1 MRVYV
6 SLAELQNR
14 FARERAQRK
23 HIQEHKYDGL
33 EQCRKNVIKAGCAK
47 KLKYCIARSYE

>member
-1 MRVYV
+1 MRIYV
-6 SLAELQNR
+6 SLAELQDR

-33 EQCRKNVIKAGCAK
+33 EQCRKNVIKANCAY
-47 KLKYCIARSYE
+47 KLKYCIARS

>member
-1 MRVYV
+1 MRAYK
-6 SLAELQNR
+6 SLAELQEQY
-14 FARERAQRK
+14 ARERAQRK

-47 KLKYCIARSYE
+47 KLKYCIARN